1 LRLGL
6 PEGLVLPAP
15 ARTTSSPRLVPLT
28 ALNASWLTGCS
39 VLFERLLALPV
50 WHTPR
55 TDLFPGPLSLPA
67 RLAPRFTV
75 CLPVSLLRGLLPLAV
90 HVRFSLSGTPRP
102 LTALSAGAVCST
114 RTSLFRP
121 AAHHAP
127 DGAGGVRVTLAPPLR
142 TTAQGS
148 LPRSARA
155 AR

>member
-1 LRLGL
+1 MRLGL

-55 TDLFPGPLSLPA
+55 TDLFPGPLALSA

-102 LTALSAGAVCST
+102 LTALSHGPLALSA
-114 RTSLFRP
+114 RP
-121 AAHHAP
+121 AP
-127 DGAGGVRVTLAPPLR
+127 RFSVLLRIMLLMVLAE
-142 TTAQGS
+142 S
-148 LPRSARA
+148 V
-155 AR
+155 